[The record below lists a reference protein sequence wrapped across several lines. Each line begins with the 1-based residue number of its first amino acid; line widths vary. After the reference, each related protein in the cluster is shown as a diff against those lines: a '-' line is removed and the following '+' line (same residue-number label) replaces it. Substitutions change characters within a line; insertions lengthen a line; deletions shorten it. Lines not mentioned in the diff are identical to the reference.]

1 MHNPLLQLLF
11 EEQKLGYIVTNSEY
25 IILDYEGESSLFVS
39 LSEELPVTLFDLVPE
54 LMGCEDILQDI
65 VDGVLPRFQLENL
78 NRELANQEVGYIN
91 IAVLRY
97 VCEEGQPLLLT
108 VLSDTTAWTT
118 TQQILT
124 QQRNDLKLL
133 QTKLDDTNQRLE
145 FILQRYVPREVS
157 NALLEN
163 RIVAELGG
171 DVREITALFADLRNY
186 TSISEKLTPTETIE
200 LLHVFLDIATSAIA
214 ESGGVVVNYMG
225 DAVMAI
231 FNAPNEQLDHAYRAV
246 QAGLTMQIMATV
258 YQEHEDNSKIHPPF
272 RLGVGINTGQ
282 ALVGNIGAQWHYQY
296 TAIGDTINVA
306 SRLCSNAQPDEVLIG
321 ANTYAYLKDLI
332 TAEALPPI
340 KFKGKSQAM
349 TVYRVTALADDSLLE
364 TLTNGTEQ
372 RTEK

>member
-11 EEQKLGYIVTNSEY
+11 EEQKIGYIVTNSQY
-25 IILDYEGESSLFVS
+25 TILDYEGESSLLVS
-39 LSEELPVTLFDLVPE
+39 LSQDLPTTLFDLVPE

-65 VDGVLPRFQLENL
+65 LDGVLPRFQLENL
-78 NRELANQEVGYIN
+78 NRELANQEIGYIN

-97 VCEEGQPLLLT
+97 VCEEAQPLLL
-108 VLSDTTAWTT
+108 VVISDTSAWTT

-133 QTKLDDTNQRLE
+133 QKKLDDTNQRLE
-145 FILQRYVPREVS
+145 FILQRYVPREVG

-214 ESGGVVVNYMG
+214 ETGGVVVNYMG

-231 FNAPNEQLDHAYRAV
+231 FNAPNEQPDHARRAV
-246 QAGLTMQIMATV
+246 QAGLTMQIMANV
-258 YQEHEDNSKIHPPF
+258 YQEYKDNAKTQPPF

-321 ANTYAYLKDLI
+321 ANTYAYLTDRI

-349 TVYRVTALADDSLLE
+349 TVYRVTALADNSLLE
-364 TLTNGTEQ
+364 TLANST
-372 RTEK
+372 

>member
-1 MHNPLLQLLF
+1 MHNPLLQLLYD
-11 EEQKLGYIVTNSEY
+11 EQKIGYIVTNPEY
-25 IILDYEGESSLFVS
+25 TILDYEGESSLFVD
-39 LSEELPVTLFDLVPE
+39 LCEELPVTLFDLVPE

-65 VDGVLPRFQLENL
+65 LDGVLPRFQLENL

-91 IAVLRY
+91 IAVLHY
-97 VCEEGQPLLLT
+97 VSEEGQPLLLV

-118 TQQILT
+118 VQQVLT

-133 QTKLDDTNQRLE
+133 QSKLDVTNQRLE

-200 LLHVFLDIATSAIA
+200 LLHVFLDIATTAIA

-231 FNAPNEQLDHAYRAV
+231 FNAPNEQPDHAYRAV
-246 QAGLTMQIMATV
+246 QAGLTMQIMTTV

-321 ANTYAYLKDLI
+321 ANTHTYLKDYI

-349 TVYRVTALADDSLLE
+349 TVYRVTALANNSLLE
-364 TLTNGTEQ
+364 TLANGTEQ
-372 RTEK
+372 